1 MDSALQR
8 SFKKTF
14 SEAKR
19 RRTESKRDF
28 IIVETND
35 IISKKFKIC
44 SADKFFDKGA
54 NFNTIVCYMSYPEDG
69 SEE

>member
-8 SFKKTF
+8 SFKNTF

-35 IISKKFKIC
+35 ITSNKFKIC

-54 NFNTIVCYMSYPEDG
+54 NFNKIVCYMSYPEDG
-69 SEE
+69 SGE